1 MSEHPW
7 PRRVQRVLVG
17 LTDEWR
23 TFEQIYTSW
32 SALDAKQ
39 HTGAL
44 VWLRNRRLVQS
55 RFTRAGITQWR
66 TTQKGSLELSP

>member
-1 MSEHPW
+1 MKDHPW
-7 PRRVQRVLVG
+7 PRRVERVMAAM
-17 LTDEWR
+17 TNEWQS
-23 TFEQIYTSW
+23 FEQVYPTK

-55 RFTRAGITQWR
+55 RFTKAGTTQWR
-66 TTQKGSLELSP
+66 KS

>member
-1 MSEHPW
+1 MAAM
-7 PRRVQRVLVG
+7 
-17 LTDEWR
+17 TNEWQS
-23 TFEQIYTSW
+23 FEQVYPTK

-55 RFTRAGITQWR
+55 RFTKAGTTQWR
-66 TTQKGSLELSP
+66 KS